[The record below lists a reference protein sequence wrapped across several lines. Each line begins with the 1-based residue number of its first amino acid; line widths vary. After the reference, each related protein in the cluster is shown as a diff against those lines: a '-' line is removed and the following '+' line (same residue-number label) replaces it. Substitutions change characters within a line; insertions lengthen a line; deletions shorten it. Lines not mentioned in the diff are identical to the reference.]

1 MAVQTLEQVL
11 SRGFEALGLKPDGQ
25 ALGRYRSY
33 YEALERGNAVMNLTA
48 ITGEEEVAR
57 LHFLDSAAL
66 LCAVPLDGKR
76 VIDVGTGAGF
86 PGLALKIACPETEL
100 MLLDSLDKRV
110 VFLRSTCNS
119 LGFSD
124 VSCLHARAEEAVIQW
139 REAADIVTSR
149 AVASLNVLSELC
161 LPYVKEGGVFIAMK
175 GPAFDEELEAAK
187 PAIQML
193 GGKTESCRSYTIPGT
208 DVTHSAI
215 LIRKAAKTPQR
226 YPRRWAQIKKSP
238 LS

>member
-1 MAVQTLEQVL
+1 MSTLETLLAEGL
-11 SRGFEALGLKPDGQ
+11 STLGLSCDEEM
-25 ALGRYRSY
+25 LRRFRLY
-33 YEALERGNAVMNLTA
+33 YEALEESGRVMNLTA
-48 ITGEEEVAR
+48 IHGEEDVAH
-57 LHFLDSAAL
+57 LHFLDCAAL
-66 LCAVPLDGKR
+66 LGMADFHGKT
-76 VIDVGTGAGF
+76 VFDIGTGAGF
-86 PGLALKIACPETEL
+86 PGLVLKICNPSIRLT
-100 MLLDSLDKRV
+100 LLDSLDKRV

-215 LIRKAAKTPQR
+215 LIRKTAKTPQR
-226 YPRRWAQIKKSP
+226 YPRRWAQIKKFP

>member
-1 MAVQTLEQVL
+1 MSTLETLLAEGL
-11 SRGFEALGLKPDGQ
+11 STLGLSCDEEM
-25 ALGRYRSY
+25 LRRFRLY
-33 YEALERGNAVMNLTA
+33 YEALEESGRVMNLTA
-48 ITGEEEVAR
+48 IHGEEDVAH
-57 LHFLDSAAL
+57 LHFLDCAAL
-66 LCAVPLDGKR
+66 LSMADFREKTVFD
-76 VIDVGTGAGF
+76 IGTGAGF
-86 PGLALKIACPETEL
+86 PGLVLKICNPSIRLT
-100 MLLDSLDKRV
+100 LLDSLDKRV

>member
-1 MAVQTLEQVL
+1 MSTLETL
-11 SRGFEALGLKPDGQ
+11 LAEGLPTLGLSCDEEM
-25 ALGRYRSY
+25 LRRFRLY
-33 YEALERGNAVMNLTA
+33 YEALEESGRVMNLTA
-48 ITGEEEVAR
+48 IHGEEDVAH
-57 LHFLDSAAL
+57 LHFLDCAAL
-66 LCAVPLDGKR
+66 LSTADFRNKTVFD
-76 VIDVGTGAGF
+76 IGTGAGF
-86 PGLALKIACPETEL
+86 PGLVLKICNPSIRLT
-100 MLLDSLDKRV
+100 LLDSLDKRV

-119 LGFSD
+119 LGFPD

>member
-1 MAVQTLEQVL
+1 MSTLETLLAEGL
-11 SRGFEALGLKPDGQ
+11 STLGLSCDEEM
-25 ALGRYRSY
+25 LRRFRLY
-33 YEALERGNAVMNLTA
+33 YEALEESGRVMNLTA
-48 ITGEEEVAR
+48 IHGEEDVAH
-57 LHFLDSAAL
+57 LHFLDCAAL
-66 LCAVPLDGKR
+66 LSTADFRNKTVFD
-76 VIDVGTGAGF
+76 IGTGAGF
-86 PGLALKIACPETEL
+86 PGLVLKICNPSIRLT
-100 MLLDSLDKRV
+100 LLDSLDKRV
-110 VFLRSTCNS
+110 VFLQSTCNS

-187 PAIQML
+187 PAIQKL

-215 LIRKAAKTPQR
+215 LIRKTAKTPQR
-226 YPRRWAQIKKSP
+226 YPRRWAQIKKFP

>member
-1 MAVQTLEQVL
+1 MSTLETLLAEGL
-11 SRGFEALGLKPDGQ
+11 STLGLSCDEEM
-25 ALGRYRSY
+25 LRRFRLY
-33 YEALERGNAVMNLTA
+33 YEALEESGRVMNLTA
-48 ITGEEEVAR
+48 IHGEEDVAH
-57 LHFLDSAAL
+57 LHFLDCAAL
-66 LCAVPLDGKR
+66 LGMADFHGKT
-76 VIDVGTGAGF
+76 VFDIGTGAGF
-86 PGLALKIACPETEL
+86 PGLVLKICNPSIRLT
-100 MLLDSLDKRV
+100 LLDSLDKRV

>member
-1 MAVQTLEQVL
+1 MNTLETL
-11 SRGFEALGLKPDGQ
+11 LAEGLPALGLPCDEEM
-25 ALGRYRSY
+25 LRRFRLYH
-33 YEALERGNAVMNLTA
+33 EALEESGKVMNLTA
-48 ITGEEEVAR
+48 IHGEEDVAH
-57 LHFLDSAAL
+57 LHFLDCAAL
-66 LCAVPLDGKR
+66 LSTADFRNKTVFD
-76 VIDVGTGAGF
+76 IGTGAGF
-86 PGLALKIACPETEL
+86 PGLVLKICDPAIRLT
-100 MLLDSLDKRV
+100 LLDSLDKRV
-110 VFLRSTCNS
+110 EFLRSTCNS
-119 LGFSD
+119 LGFPD

-187 PAIQML
+187 PAIQKL

-215 LIRKAAKTPQR
+215 LIRKTAKTPQR
-226 YPRRWAQIKKSP
+226 YPRRWAQIKKFP

>member
-1 MAVQTLEQVL
+1 MSTLETLLAEGL
-11 SRGFEALGLKPDGQ
+11 STLGLSCDEEM
-25 ALGRYRSY
+25 LRRFRLY
-33 YEALERGNAVMNLTA
+33 YEALEESGRVMNLTA
-48 ITGEEEVAR
+48 IHGEEDVAH
-57 LHFLDSAAL
+57 LHVLDGAAL
-66 LCAVPLDGKR
+66 LSMADFHEKTVFD
-76 VIDVGTGAGF
+76 IGTGAGF
-86 PGLALKIACPETEL
+86 PGLVLKICNPSIRLT
-100 MLLDSLDKRV
+100 LLDSLDKRV

>member
-1 MAVQTLEQVL
+1 MADFREKTV
-11 SRGFEALGLKPDGQ
+11 FD
-25 ALGRYRSY
+25 
-33 YEALERGNAVMNLTA
+33 
-48 ITGEEEVAR
+48 I
-57 LHFLDSAAL
+57 
-66 LCAVPLDGKR
+66 
-76 VIDVGTGAGF
+76 GTGAGF
-86 PGLALKIACPETEL
+86 PGLVLKICNPSIRLT
-100 MLLDSLDKRV
+100 LLDSLDKRV
-110 VFLRSTCNS
+110 EFLRSTCNN
-119 LGFSD
+119 LGFPD

-187 PAIQML
+187 PAIQKL
-193 GGKTESCRSYTIPGT
+193 GGKTESCRSYTISGT

-215 LIRKAAKTPQR
+215 LIRKTAKTPQR
-226 YPRRWAQIKKSP
+226 YPRRWAQIKKFP

>member
-1 MAVQTLEQVL
+1 MSTLETLLAEGL
-11 SRGFEALGLKPDGQ
+11 STLGLSCDEEMFRRFR
-25 ALGRYRSY
+25 LY
-33 YEALERGNAVMNLTA
+33 YEALEECGRVMNLTA
-48 ITGEEEVAR
+48 IHGEEDVAH
-57 LHFLDSAAL
+57 LHFLDCAAL
-66 LCAVPLDGKR
+66 LSTADFRNKTVFD
-76 VIDVGTGAGF
+76 IGTGAGF
-86 PGLALKIACPETEL
+86 PGLVLKICNPSIRLT
-100 MLLDSLDKRV
+100 LLDSLDKRV

>member
-1 MAVQTLEQVL
+1 MSTLETLLAEGL
-11 SRGFEALGLKPDGQ
+11 STLGLSCDEEM
-25 ALGRYRSY
+25 LRRFRLY
-33 YEALERGNAVMNLTA
+33 YEALEECGRVMNLTA
-48 ITGEEEVAR
+48 IHGEEDVAH
-57 LHFLDSAAL
+57 LHFLDCAAL
-66 LCAVPLDGKR
+66 LSTADFRNKTVFD
-76 VIDVGTGAGF
+76 IGTGAGF
-86 PGLALKIACPETEL
+86 PGLVLKICNPSIRLT
-100 MLLDSLDKRV
+100 LLDSLDKRV

>member
-1 MAVQTLEQVL
+1 MSTLETLLAEGL
-11 SRGFEALGLKPDGQ
+11 STLGLSCDEEM
-25 ALGRYRSY
+25 LRRFRLY
-33 YEALERGNAVMNLTA
+33 YEALEECGRVMNLTA
-48 ITGEEEVAR
+48 IHGEEDVAH
-57 LHFLDSAAL
+57 LHFLDCAAL
-66 LCAVPLDGKR
+66 LSTADFRNKTVFD
-76 VIDVGTGAGF
+76 IGTGAGF
-86 PGLALKIACPETEL
+86 PGLVLKICNPSIRLT
-100 MLLDSLDKRV
+100 LLDSLDKRV

-215 LIRKAAKTPQR
+215 LSRKAAKTPQR

>member
-1 MAVQTLEQVL
+1 MSTLETLLAEGL
-11 SRGFEALGLKPDGQ
+11 STLGLSCDQ
-25 ALGRYRSY
+25 EILRRFRLY
-33 YEALERGNAVMNLTA
+33 YEALEECGRVMNLTA
-48 ITGEEEVAR
+48 IHGEEDVAH
-57 LHFLDSAAL
+57 LHFLDCAAL
-66 LCAVPLDGKR
+66 LSMADFREKTVFD
-76 VIDVGTGAGF
+76 IGTGAGF
-86 PGLALKIACPETEL
+86 PGLVLKICNPSIRLT
-100 MLLDSLDKRV
+100 LLDSLDKRV

>member
-1 MAVQTLEQVL
+1 MSTLETLLAEGL
-11 SRGFEALGLKPDGQ
+11 STLGLSCDEEM
-25 ALGRYRSY
+25 LRRFRLY
-33 YEALERGNAVMNLTA
+33 YEALEECGRVMNLTA
-48 ITGEEEVAR
+48 IHGEEDVAH
-57 LHFLDSAAL
+57 LHFLDCAAL
-66 LCAVPLDGKR
+66 LSTTDFRNKTVFD
-76 VIDVGTGAGF
+76 IGTG
-86 PGLALKIACPETEL
+86 LVLKICNPSIRLT
-100 MLLDSLDKRV
+100 LLDSLDKRV